1 MTKNSN
7 KKYTN
12 ITLDKFTQ
20 NLLKIIPAKKE
31 QEGVKKME
39 GNQPIYKVKVGGIE
53 VAVWSNH
60 GKNNGGFETVTMHRT
75 YKDKNNNWQ
84 KTQALRTSDIPK
96 AVLALQKAYEKIVI
110 KE

>member
-84 KTQALRTSDIPK
+84 KHKHSEQATYQRPYSHYKKPTKKL
-96 AVLALQKAYEKIVI
+96 
-110 KE
+110 